1 MATTPE
7 RTRARGRLTTPNFPG
22 DSNVYRRLAQVC
34 GAAFRATMNEVW
46 DDAAALP
53 TTGGCIVVANHVTNL
68 DTLMLGR
75 YLIWSGRWPRYLG
88 KAELWK
94 VPGIGWLG
102 RQCGQIPVLRGTD
115 KAADSLAV
123 ARQAL
128 TDGQCVAIFPEG
140 HRTTS
145 PDHLPGPK
153 GHTGAA
159 RLALA
164 TGVPVI
170 PVAHWGTHEVFPRKG
185 FTLPRLWPRKT
196 VELRMGEPVDLS
208 DLTDASDVEQVR
220 EATRR
225 IMDAITALAV
235 ELKAERG

>member
-1 MATTPE
+1 MATIPE
-7 RTRARGRLTTPNFPG
+7 TSRSQRPLTTPIFPG
-22 DSNVYRRLAQVC
+22 DSGVYRRLAQVC
-34 GAAFRATMNEVW
+34 GAGFRATMAEVW

-53 TTGGCIVVANHVTNL
+53 EAGGCIVVANHITNL

-88 KAELWK
+88 KAELWQ

-115 KAADSLAV
+115 SAADSLKV

-128 TDGQCVAIFPEG
+128 YDGECVAIFPEG
-140 HRTTS
+140 RRTTD
-145 PDHLPGPK
+145 PDHLPGK

-170 PVAHWGTHEVFPRKG
+170 PVAHWGTHKVFPRKG
-185 FTLPRLWPRKT
+185 FTIPRLWPRKKI
-196 VELRMGEPVDLS
+196 ELQMGKPVDLS
-208 DLTDASDVEQVR
+208 DLNDPEDHDQVR
-220 EATRR
+220 EATTR
-225 IMDAITALAV
+225 IMTAITKLV
-235 ELKAERG
+235 TELRDKDES